1 MLELLGWSIAKS
13 EEKRLMFARRFVS
26 LGVQLD
32 FSRTKEKVIVVSNKP
47 GRLNSILE
55 LVAAIISKG
64 SLGFKE
70 ALSLKGKIAFSE
82 GQLFGRVAAPL
93 CRLLSKWASDPI
105 ERKLDDALVEALGL
119 VTGSL
124 CRAGPKVVM
133 PISFEAPVLIF
144 TDGACEPEGTTIG
157 GAIFIPGLQ
166 PECFGAKIS
175 DEVVQSWCTKVGQTQ
190 VIGQAEIHPVLIAR
204 HTWGP
209 LLRNRKVL
217 YFIDNDSARL
227 SLIKAYSP
235 VLPSLSII
243 MKCAAWDN
251 ENGSISWYAR
261 VPTSSNIADDPSRFD
276 ASFLRVKYGA
286 KLVRP
291 CYNGPWPFTDI
302 LE

>member
-1 MLELLGWSIAKS
+1 MLELLGWTVAKS
-13 EEKRLMFARRFVS
+13 ETKRLMFANKFVS

-32 FSRTKEKVIVVSNKP
+32 FSRTQEKIVIVSNKP
-47 GRLNSILE
+47 GRLDNIKE
-55 LVAAIISKG
+55 MVARIFYKK

-70 ALSLKGKIAFSE
+70 ALSLKGKLAFSE

-93 CRLLSKWASDPI
+93 CRLLSKWASI
-105 ERKLDDALVEALGL
+105 QVERALSPELIEALAEVCL
-119 VTGSL
+119 SL
-124 CRAGPKVVM
+124 DRAGPKIIM
-133 PISFEAPVLIF
+133 PISFEPPILVF

-157 GAIFIPGLQ
+157 AVIFVPGMQ
-166 PECFGAKIS
+166 PESFGAKMS
-175 DEVVQSWCTKVGQTQ
+175 SELVQSWCTKEGQTQ
-190 VIGQAEIHPVLIAR
+190 VIGQAEIYPVLVAR

-209 LLRNRKVL
+209 YLRNRKVI

-227 SLIKAYSP
+227 SLIKSYSP

-243 MKCAAWDN
+243 VKCSAWDN

-261 VPTSSNIADDPSRFD
+261 VPTASNIADDPSRFD
-276 ASFLRVKYGA
+276 ATLLRVKFQA

-291 CYNGPWPFTDI
+291 CFPGSWPFTDI